1 MMLSM
6 TAKHILL
13 DWDGV
18 VRADYYALRPGGD
31 TPDAAERAANQEAR
45 ERAGYNVHRVQ
56 IPDTAGDG
64 CDIHD
69 WDVTDYD
76 VMVSPHVAA
85 RINALSFRP
94 DVTVFWLTATG
105 FLAPLVF
112 GPAASLVHFD
122 SSPFASDLPG
132 QVGTPSN
139 GFASRFWWK
148 AEAVTRHLKETEADI
163 LWIDDSIYGDLQH
176 HMGFRDKSNTRISF
190 IRPYGRLG
198 LSAGDLDAAERWA
211 DTGQKVA
218 RDFSDMR
225 QSRARRR

>member
-6 TAKHILL
+6 IAKHILL

-18 VRADYYALRPGGD
+18 VRADYYVLRPGGD
-31 TPDAAERAANQEAR
+31 TPDALERAANREAR
-45 ERAGYNVHRVQ
+45 ERAGYNAHRVQ
-56 IPDTAGDG
+56 IPEIA
-64 CDIHD
+64 
-69 WDVTDYD
+69 VTDYD
-76 VMVSPHVAA
+76 VMVSPHVSA

-139 GFASRFWWK
+139 GLASRFWWK
-148 AEAVTRHLKETEADI
+148 AEAVTRHLAETNAEI

-198 LSAGDLDAAERWA
+198 LSAGDLDTAERWA